1 MNNPMQMLSWFP
13 QFMQQF
19 SGQDP
24 SQIVNNLV
32 KSGRITNEQVEQAR
46 KMTEQM
52 DGQFSQFMGMFGFR
66 R

>member
-1 MNNPMQMLSWFP
+1 MNNPMQMLSWLP

-24 SQIVNNLV
+24 SQIVNDLV

-46 KMTEQM
+46 KMAEQM
-52 DGQFSQFMGMFGFR
+52 DGQFSQFKSMFGFR
-66 R
+66 K

>member
-46 KMTEQM
+46 KMAEQM
-52 DGQFSQFMGMFGFR
+52 DGQFSQFKSMFGFR
-66 R
+66 K

>member
-19 SGQDP
+19 RGQNP
-24 SQIVNNLV
+24 TQILNNLV
-32 KSGRITNEQVEQAR
+32 NDGKVTNEQVEQAR
-46 KMTEQM
+46 KIAGQM

-66 R
+66 K